1 MDNDIN
7 LNIDYTDDLIL
18 KFHNNL
24 DDKNS
29 IDININKLIKNQE
42 DLIKYI
48 NELSFL
54 EKLYTINE
62 IIKIIKNKKKI
73 NEIISQINIEIP
85 YNYSEIFDV
94 YISSIIGK
102 NELRNKINNVFRIKS
117 INECINIEDIKI
129 LEFLKDSKI
138 LNKDL
143 ITEHLFD
150 EFIVKKADFSSII
163 KIGRAHV

>member
-117 INECINIEDIKI
+117 I
-129 LEFLKDSKI
+129 
-138 LNKDL
+138 
-143 ITEHLFD
+143 
-150 EFIVKKADFSSII
+150 

>member
-62 IIKIIKNKKKI
+62 IIKINENDKPLFPNVKKFPVIKVK
-73 NEIISQINIEIP
+73 P
-85 YNYSEIFDV
+85 
-94 YISSIIGK
+94 
-102 NELRNKINNVFRIKS
+102 IKR
-117 INECINIEDIKI
+117 
-129 LEFLKDSKI
+129 
-138 LNKDL
+138 LNKSKNTPSRTIRMGGVIHNTNMYQNHL
-143 ITEHLFD
+143 IVEGYLDEHDRWIETLVEPGPGF
-150 EFIVKKADFSSII
+150 
-163 KIGRAHV
+163 

>member
-102 NELRNKINNVFRIKS
+102 NELRNKINNVFLHIFK
-117 INECINIEDIKI
+117 IN
-129 LEFLKDSKI
+129 
-138 LNKDL
+138 
-143 ITEHLFD
+143 
-150 EFIVKKADFSSII
+150 
-163 KIGRAHV
+163 